1 MNLLVRILTIL
12 LAIAVVVLCYYVTI
26 WVLGL
31 LGIHLPQQILTVI
44 FVIVGLVAA
53 IWALTGRMDTFLNR
67 P

>member
-1 MNLLVRILTIL
+1 MNLLVRILSIL

-53 IWALTGRMDTFLNR
+53 IWALTGRMDTWLR
-67 P
+67 LP